1 MTTETVKLT
10 NLTPHPD
17 NPRQG
22 DIGAIVTSIKKNG
35 WYGSIVAQT
44 STGLILAG
52 NHRYQAAKQL
62 GMTEI
67 PVFWVDVDETV
78 ARRILLADNRANDL
92 ASYNDDILA
101 TLLAD
106 LASTNDLLGTGWDGD
121 DLDRLLGDLA
131 VGDMDLGDLGNVRDG
146 MSAVERTAEWQEAG
160 IRSIILPFPVD
171 EYEAASEA
179 FKAKRLE
186 LGVESNS
193 EVVVALL
200 EL

>member
-1 MTTETVKLT
+1 
-10 NLTPHPD
+10 
-17 NPRQG
+17 
-22 DIGAIVTSIKKNG
+22 
-35 WYGSIVAQT
+35 
-44 STGLILAG
+44 
-52 NHRYQAAKQL
+52 
-62 GMTEI
+62 
-67 PVFWVDVDETV
+67 
-78 ARRILLADNRANDL
+78 
-92 ASYNDDILA
+92 
-101 TLLAD
+101 
-106 LASTNDLLGTGWDGD
+106 
-121 DLDRLLGDLA
+121 LGDLA